1 MRLTA
6 YMTMGLFVAE
16 VNDIPDPAMYSR
28 PTPCAMNRE
37 KKKNL
42 VYRRL

>member
-6 YMTMGLFVAE
+6 YMTMALFVPE
-16 VNDIPDPAMYSR
+16 VNDISDPALYSR

-37 KKKNL
+37 KKKKT
-42 VYRRL
+42 